1 MIFAKIGKAIRAQ
14 FNKLAN
20 FFWTQDPIAQMQ
32 YEYDKAVAD
41 MKVGREGLEQY
52 RALVERVQRQVAVNV
67 KQQKQLEAKIRAYLK
82 AGDRTTA
89 GQLAIDLKKLKDELA
104 ENQEQLAMHERA
116 YDNNVEKIKR
126 ATRKLAD
133 VKDKIK
139 KYEADL
145 KMSEAEAEVAKLSET
160 FNFNV
165 TTDFGQLESVVQD
178 KIDVNRAKVRVAA
191 DLSEEGMEEIE
202 AEKAMEE
209 ALAEDLL
216 GEFEVEMG
224 LKTAETADIQSAVKS
239 IGPVDTA
246 AETETAKPAVETET
260 N

>member
-1 MIFAKIGKAIRAQ
+1 
-14 FNKLAN
+14 
-20 FFWTQDPIAQMQ
+20 
-32 YEYDKAVAD
+32 
-41 MKVGREGLEQY
+41 
-52 RALVERVQRQVAVNV
+52 
-67 KQQKQLEAKIRAYLK
+67 
-82 AGDRTTA
+82 
-89 GQLAIDLKKLKDELA
+89 
-104 ENQEQLAMHERA
+104 
-116 YDNNVEKIKR
+116 
-126 ATRKLAD
+126 
-133 VKDKIK
+133 
-139 KYEADL
+139 
-145 KMSEAEAEVAKLSET
+145 MSEAEAEVAKLSQS